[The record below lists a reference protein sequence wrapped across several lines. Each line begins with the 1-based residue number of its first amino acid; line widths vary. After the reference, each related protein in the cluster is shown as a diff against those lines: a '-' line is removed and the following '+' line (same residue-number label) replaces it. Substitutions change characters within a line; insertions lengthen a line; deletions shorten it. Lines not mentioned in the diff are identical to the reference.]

1 MENLVKKTTMTSLQ
15 IAETTGKNHDNVL
28 KAIRNMEGAWVKVT
42 GVKFNAVN
50 YNDVKGEKRPMFEL
64 TKDECLYIA
73 TKFNDE
79 ARARLIVRWKE
90 LETKESAITS
100 AKVRQALSSA
110 KRRNEIA
117 LRLHDIDGTINRLMS
132 ERKSLVKERNII
144 DSQDYALLSF
154 PLFPEWDYLKTGSF
168 PNRGEALKKIS

>member
-1 MENLVKKTTMTSLQ
+1 
-15 IAETTGKNHDNVL
+15 
-28 KAIRNMEGAWVKVT
+28 MEGAWEKVC
-42 GVKFNAVN
+42 GVKFNVT
-50 YNDVKGEKRPMFEL
+50 YNEVSMPNGGNRKEPVYEL

-90 LETKESAITS
+90 LETKEVAIAN
-100 AKVRQALSSA
+100 AKIKQMQVSA

-117 LRLHDIDGTINRLMS
+117 LRIHDIDDSIARMMS

-144 DSQDYALLSF
+144 DNQDYAILSF
-154 PLFPEWDYLKTGSF
+154 PLFPEWDCLKAGNF
-168 PNRGEALKKIS
+168 PNKGDVLKVS